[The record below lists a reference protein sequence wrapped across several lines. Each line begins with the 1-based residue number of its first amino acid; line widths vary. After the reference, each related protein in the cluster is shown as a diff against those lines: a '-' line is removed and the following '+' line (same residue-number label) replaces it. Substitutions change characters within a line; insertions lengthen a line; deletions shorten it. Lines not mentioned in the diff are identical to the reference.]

1 MQSVHNKILARI
13 RGKGRGCAFSSKD
26 FLDLGNRNSVDKTLS
41 RLCAQRIIRR
51 VASGIYDFPRKDE
64 ELGGKLSPD
73 IHEVAQAIAR
83 KNGVRIQPS
92 GAQAANLLGLST
104 QVPAQVVY
112 LTNGKS
118 RTVDI
123 ANRTLIFKRV
133 EPREMQ
139 PGSDIGVLVT
149 QTIRYIGRDQ
159 VDKKVIDYLHRQL
172 SESDHKK
179 LLKDARYMEDWI
191 WEAVQ
196 HIASRQEQQG
206 E

>member
-1 MQSVHNKILARI
+1 
-13 RGKGRGCAFSSKD
+13 
-26 FLDLGNRNSVDKTLS
+26 
-41 RLCAQRIIRR
+41 
-51 VASGIYDFPRKDE
+51 
-64 ELGGKLSPD
+64 LGGKLSPD

-104 QVPAQVVY
+104 QLPAQVVY

-149 QTIRYIGRDQ
+149 QALRYIGRDQ

-196 HIASRQEQQG
+196 RIASRQEQQG